1 MRVSRDLIVLR
12 RRCRQNFATDLVL
25 IDRSLTDNAPDV
37 MFSIAAKTPIRL
49 GIGKG
54 SVTSKPPTNFP
65 YVPVVTLESQSAVA

>member
-1 MRVSRDLIVLR
+1 
-12 RRCRQNFATDLVL
+12 
-25 IDRSLTDNAPDV
+25 